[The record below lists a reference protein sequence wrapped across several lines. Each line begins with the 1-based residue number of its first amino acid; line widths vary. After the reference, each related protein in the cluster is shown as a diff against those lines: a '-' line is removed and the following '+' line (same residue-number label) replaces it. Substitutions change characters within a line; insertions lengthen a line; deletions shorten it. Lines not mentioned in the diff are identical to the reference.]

1 MRKTLIF
8 LSILLC
14 CCEAAAK
21 CDYDGSDGQAVF
33 NLSPKIATDPTIPV
47 GTVLYTKKVGTGH
60 YIPNKPQD
68 AGLST

>member
-33 NLSPKIATDPTIPV
+33 NLSPKIATDQQYPLVQFCIPKSWYR
-47 GTVLYTKKVGTGH
+47 TL
-60 YIPNKPQD
+60 
-68 AGLST
+68 